1 MARRVGLLGAT
12 GYTGRLVAAEL
23 ASRGLDARLGAR
35 SPGRIDPDVA
45 GERVAVDV
53 TDRRSLLEFLDGVD
67 VVINTVGPF
76 RDLGMPVVAAAVE
89 RGVAYVDSTGEP
101 PFITEVHRAFRQ
113 AQVPVV
119 PACGFDYLPG
129 DLAAAVAAEHLGGPC
144 RSVEVH
150 YDVQLVPSGGTA
162 RSIPAVF
169 AGAEVGEPREVRFP
183 DGVRWVVEVPFGER
197 VLVPRHVPGATVT
210 VTSTVPKRGAGLLGA
225 AVKVLPHLAPL
236 LEKVPDAVRRRGG
249 FTVLVVA
256 TGDDGERSVVAVV
269 GRDVYGLTARLLVMA
284 SQAVA
289 GEGAMAPAEALD
301 PDRFLDAARSDDFEW
316 AFAFPEGP
324 LAPE

>member
-1 MARRVGLLGAT
+1 VRRRVGLLGAT

-23 ASRGLDARLGAR
+23 DARGIDARLGAR
-35 SPGRIDPDVA
+35 SPARIDEEPA

-53 TDRRSLLEFLDGVD
+53 TDRRSLLAFLDGVD

-101 PFITEVHRAFRQ
+101 PFITEAFRAFRT

-150 YDVQLVPSGGTA
+150 YDVVLVPTGGTA
-162 RSIPAVF
+162 RSASAVF
-169 AGAEVGEPREVRFP
+169 DGADLGEPRPVRFP
-183 DGVRWVVEVPFGER
+183 DGVRWVVDVPFGER

-210 VTSTVPKRGAGLLGA
+210 VTTTVPKHGA
-225 AVKVLPHLAPL
+225 ALMGAVVRVLPRLAPVV
-236 LEKVPDAVRRRGG
+236 ERIPDAIRRRGR
-249 FTVLVVA
+249 FTILVVA

-269 GRDVYGLTARLLVMA
+269 GHDVYGLTARLLVMA
-284 SQAVA
+284 SQAVE
-289 GEGAMAPAEALD
+289 GRGAMAPAEALD
-301 PDRFLDAARSDDFEW
+301 PDRFLDAARGDGFEW